1 MDVGP
6 IDPVLVC
13 CRFVDI
19 SQAIAWRAGNGRTLA
34 AITVT
39 MTDDDLRV
47 FFWPPPYAADVICAT
62 GSCRLLVHSFAA
74 YMDH

>member
-1 MDVGP
+1 MDVGS

-13 CRFVDI
+13 YRFVDI

-47 FFWPPPYAADVICAT
+47 FAGRHLT
-62 GSCRLLVHSFAA
+62 LLT
-74 YMDH
+74 